1 MNIISYFHKFVD
13 NSFNNFLKNYFIDS
27 NYWYKE
33 SNFNNYINFMNDL
46 DSFNYTFITNV
57 IKLYFEYID
66 DVFFNSS
73 YRKSFCKSKG
83 FYKRTILTL
92 FGEVT
97 FKRRYYIDKN
107 TNEKYFFLTISS
119 TYLNENI
126 LTHLFLLKFVM
137 KLLPFL
143 TLKLE

>member
-73 YRKSFCKSKG
+73 YRKSFCKSNG
-83 FYKRTILTL
+83 TLHNVWWRT
-92 FGEVT
+92 
-97 FKRRYYIDKN
+97 
-107 TNEKYFFLTISS
+107 
-119 TYLNENI
+119 
-126 LTHLFLLKFVM
+126 
-137 KLLPFL
+137 
-143 TLKLE
+143 